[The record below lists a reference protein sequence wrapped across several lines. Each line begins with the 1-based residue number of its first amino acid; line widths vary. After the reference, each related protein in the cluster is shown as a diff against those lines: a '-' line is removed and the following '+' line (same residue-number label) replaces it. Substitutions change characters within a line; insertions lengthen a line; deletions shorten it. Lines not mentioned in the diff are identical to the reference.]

1 MKVSVVVAT
10 YNRSAYAQEA
20 VRSVLAQTFPAAEVI
35 VVSDGST
42 DDTAAAIRGRF
53 PGVTVI
59 EQPNLGRSVAR
70 NTGIAA
76 ATGSWVAFL
85 DDDDLWHRDK
95 LEKTRL
101 YLEAHPECRAMN
113 NPIWIFGESAE
124 DGKDSVYKLDF
135 VARTLEECHAEAA
148 TADPHRNGFEYLQ
161 IRGDSYRRLLD
172 RARGVMSASVIHR
185 ETLIRAGCFSPMQA
199 CGEDWSMFLNVARLT
214 EWHTLPERL
223 GFSRLHVAQSTRDA
237 SNALFTLAGM
247 VNAWCGG
254 RPMPH
259 ALHGTAFLGE
269 LAKYG
274 GEYRAVVQNCLW
286 HARRVG
292 DWRSAA
298 LIRAL
303 GSVLLPR
310 RADRFYAFLPPPV
323 TWRIGR
329 FLPGGGTP

>member
-1 MKVSVVVAT
+1 MNVSVVIAT
-10 YNRSAYAQEA
+10 CNRRLLAREA
-20 VRSVLAQTFPAAEVI
+20 VRSALAQTFPAAQII

-42 DDTAAAIRGRF
+42 DDTARAIREEF
-53 PGVTVI
+53 PTVQVI

-76 ATGSWVAFL
+76 ATGEWVAFL

-95 LEKTRL
+95 LEKHRF
-101 YLEAHPECRAMN
+101 YLQAQPECLAMN
-113 NPIWIFGESAE
+113 NPVWIFGETPG
-124 DGKDSVYKLDF
+124 DGAGSVYRVDF
-135 VARTLEECHAEAA
+135 VARTLEECHAEAEK
-148 TADPHRNGFEYLQ
+148 ADPNRNGFEYLQ
-161 IRGDSYRRLLD
+161 IRGDSYRRMLD

-199 CGEDWSMFLNVARLT
+199 CGEDWTMFVNVARLT

-223 GFSRLHVAQSTRDA
+223 GFSRLHVAQSTNDA

-259 ALHGTAFLGE
+259 RVDGTGFLQE
-269 LAKYG
+269 LAQYG
-274 GEYRAVVQNCLW
+274 GEYRQVVQNCLW
-286 HARRVG
+286 HAIRQR
-292 DWRSAA
+292 DWRMAR

-303 GSVLLPR
+303 GRVLLPR
-310 RADRFYAFLPPPV
+310 RTDRLYAFLPPPV
-323 TWRIGR
+323 TWRLAHYLRGKR
-329 FLPGGGTP
+329 P